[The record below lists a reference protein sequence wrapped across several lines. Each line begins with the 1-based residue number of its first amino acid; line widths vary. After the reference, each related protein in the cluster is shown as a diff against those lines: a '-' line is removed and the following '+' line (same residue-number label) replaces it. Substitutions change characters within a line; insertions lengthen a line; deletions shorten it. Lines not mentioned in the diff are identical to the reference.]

1 MKYFK
6 AVIYVSIFSFL
17 CQGIANT
24 DLSIIS
30 QLTHQ
35 HGNNWAGPLTT
46 ALLFIGSGLGS
57 LNNKYIGKWKY
68 KYLLVCGNFGYIT
81 YIAMGLV
88 FMKLSF
94 TGGSL
99 TLILVGSLIGGLI
112 SSIFYNSLYNYV
124 NVLARIDQRE
134 LKYFGILQAITQSC
148 NIYGNVLSALLIQP
162 LGQFNYVLIM
172 DILIFVFGLFFLG
185 LREPDSEDLSLLV

>member
-24 DLSIIS
+24 DLGIIS

-46 ALLFIGSGLGS
+46 ALLFIGSGVGS
-57 LNNKYIGKWKY
+57 LNHKYIGKCKY
-68 KYLLVCGNFGYIT
+68 RYLLLLGNFGYMI
-81 YIAMGLV
+81 YISMGLI

-99 TLILVGSLIGGLI
+99 TMIMIGSLIGGLI
-112 SSIFYNSLYNYV
+112 VSVFYNSLYNYV
-124 NVLARIDQRE
+124 NVLSRIDNRE
-134 LKYFGILQAITQSC
+134 LKYFGILQGITQAC
-148 NIYGNVLSALLIQP
+148 NVYGNILSAFLI
-162 LGQFNYVLIM
+162 
-172 DILIFVFGLFFLG
+172 
-185 LREPDSEDLSLLV
+185 